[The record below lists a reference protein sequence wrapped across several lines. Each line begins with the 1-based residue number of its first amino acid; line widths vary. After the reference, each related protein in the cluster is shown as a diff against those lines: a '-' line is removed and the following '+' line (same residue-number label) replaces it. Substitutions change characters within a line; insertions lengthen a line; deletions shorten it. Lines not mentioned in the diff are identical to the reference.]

1 MHSPIIT
8 SLLDADF
15 YKFTMGNVVFQRYP
29 DVPVVYGFKNR
40 TKRVRLAEVVH
51 ESDLRCEL
59 DHVRSL
65 RFNNSEL
72 HYLRGTNEYGDRM
85 FPEQYLQFLKDLRL
99 PPYELCVADGTFDL
113 RFPGKWSEAIYWET
127 IALSIV
133 NELYYRALL
142 ERMRP
147 FERDIVE
154 ATGRI
159 RLAEKINILHEN
171 PDITHTDFG
180 TRRRY
185 AKLWQQYVVRTTAD
199 ELGPQRMLGTSNT
212 EIAMILGLL
221 PMGTSA
227 HEMFM
232 VLAALMGQGGDEA
245 LHASHNQVLRD
256 WWDTY
261 GFGLSIAL
269 TDTFGSDFFFRDMTA
284 EQAQQWKGLRH
295 DSGDPIAFG
304 EKAIR
309 FYQSH
314 GVDPREKLL
323 VFSDGLD
330 IQTIL
335 KIAAHFKGRIRV
347 TFGWGTNLTND
358 LGLKPLS
365 LVVKII
371 EANGSPAVKLS
382 DNLAKAIGPAAE
394 VERYRRVFGYTCKT
408 FEECRY

>member
-1 MHSPIIT
+1 MSVKTSAFGPSTSGSCGCRQRECLPNSPGHDRWPLISDEAIQDGGAVMHSPIIT

-99 PPYELCVADGTFDL
+99 PPYELRVADGTFDL

-147 FERDIVE
+147 FELDIVE

-221 PMGTSA
+221 PMGRSA

-232 VLAALMGQGGDEA
+232 LLAALMGQGGDEA
-245 LHASHNQVLRD
+245 LHASHNRVLRD

-269 TDTFGSDFFFRDMTA
+269 TDTFGTDFFFRDMTA
-284 EQAQQWKGLRH
+284 EQARNWKGLRQ
-295 DSGDPIAFG
+295 DSGDPFEFG
-304 EKAIR
+304 EKTIR
-309 FYQSH
+309 FYQAH
-314 GVDPREKLL
+314 G
-323 VFSDGLD
+323 G
-330 IQTIL
+330 
-335 KIAAHFKGRIRV
+335 
-347 TFGWGTNLTND
+347 
-358 LGLKPLS
+358 
-365 LVVKII
+365 
-371 EANGSPAVKLS
+371 
-382 DNLAKAIGPAAE
+382 
-394 VERYRRVFGYTCKT
+394 
-408 FEECRY
+408 

>member
-1 MHSPIIT
+1 MNHPIIT
-8 SLLDADF
+8 SLLDTDF
-15 YKFTMGNVVFQRYP
+15 YMFTMGNLIFQRYP
-29 DVPVVYGFKNR
+29 DVPVVYGFRNR
-40 TKRVRLAEVVH
+40 TKGVRLAEIVN

-59 DHVRSL
+59 DHVRTL

-85 FPEQYLQFLKDLRL
+85 FPEKYLQFLRELQM
-99 PPYELCVADGTFDL
+99 PPYELRVTDGTFDL

-127 IALSIV
+127 LALSIV

-147 FERDIVE
+147 FERDVIE

-159 RLAEKINILHEN
+159 RLAEKIKILREN
-171 PDITHTDFG
+171 TDITFTDFG
-180 TRRRY
+180 TRRRF

-227 HEMFM
+227 HGMFM
-232 VLAALMGQGGDEA
+232 VLAAMMGQGGDEA

-269 TDTFGSDFFFRDMTA
+269 TDTFGSDFFFRDMTRD
-284 EQAQQWKGLRH
+284 QAHQWKGLRH

-309 FYQSH
+309 FYRSH
-314 GVDPREKLL
+314 DVDPREKLL

-335 KIAAHFKGRIRV
+335 KIHSHFKDRV
-347 TFGWGTNLTND
+347 RVSFGWGTNLTND
-358 LGLKPLS
+358 LGLSSLS
-365 LVVKII
+365 LVVKVI
-371 EANGSPAVKLS
+371 EADGSPAVKLS
-382 DNLAKAIGPAAE
+382 DNLAKATGPVFA
-394 VERYRRVFGYTCKT
+394 VERYKRVFGYSGGT

>member
-1 MHSPIIT
+1 MFNPIIT

-40 TKRVRLAEVVH
+40 TKRVLLAEIIH

-59 DHVRSL
+59 DHVRDL

-72 HYLRGTNEYGDRM
+72 HYLRGTNEYGERM
-85 FPEQYLQFLKDLRL
+85 FSEKYLQFLKDLQL
-99 PPYELCVADGTFDL
+99 PPYELRVADGTFDL

-142 ERMRP
+142 ERMSS
-147 FERDIVE
+147 FERDVVE

-159 RLAEKINILHEN
+159 RLAEKINILREN
-171 PDITHTDFG
+171 PDITFTDFG
-180 TRRRY
+180 TRRRFS
-185 AKLWQQYVVRTTAD
+185 KSWQQYVVETLTQ

-212 EIAMILGLL
+212 EIAMLQGLV

-227 HEMFM
+227 HEMYM
-232 VLAALMGQGGDEA
+232 VLAALMGQNGDEA
-245 LHASHNQVLRD
+245 LQASHNQALRD

-261 GFGLSIAL
+261 GFGLSVAL
-269 TDTFGSDFFFRDMTA
+269 TDTFGTDAFFRDMSQWQT
-284 EQAQQWKGLRH
+284 EQWKGLRH

-309 FYQSH
+309 FYQSYD
-314 GVDPREKLL
+314 VDPREKLL

-335 KIAAHFKGRIRV
+335 KIAAYFKGRIRV

-358 LGLKPLS
+358 LGPASLS

-382 DNLAKAIGPAAE
+382 DNLAKAIGPTSE
-394 VERYRRVFGYTCKT
+394 VERYKRVFGYSGTT

>member
-29 DVPVVYGFKNR
+29 DVFVVYGFKNR

-99 PPYELCVADGTFDL
+99 PPYELRVADGTFDL

-382 DNLAKAIGPAAE
+382 DNLAKASGPAAE
-394 VERYRRVFGYTCKT
+394 VESYRRVFGYTCKT